1 MQTIHVQKRK
11 KRLGSLLLITGGL
24 LVVIFVIL
32 LAIRIVGGKP
42 LGIRS
47 FVEIQIWKASA
58 LVRSLQYSK
67 EIQSLSQGN
76 YTNVI
81 FLHHSVGDNLIR
93 QTDYRDR
100 LTQAGLSFWDHDYNY
115 YGLNDPNG
123 QNLGFHFNIPN
134 DDTDPPGLAKLFS
147 QPVYPLPIN
156 AVSGLM
162 QYEVIIL
169 KSCFTGNVLPDD
181 QSVEKTRTYYE
192 VMHRF
197 FEKHPEKLFILLTTP
212 PLNSAEADE
221 AMGARAREIAEWLQS
236 PEYLRGLPNVYVFD
250 LYSALAENDPS
261 SPNYNRLREDYKE
274 GTDNHPT
281 MNANQDIAPV
291 LAEFIVDSINDF
303 RAKQTGVTSIP

>member
-11 KRLGSLLLITGGL
+11 NRLGSLLLITGGL

-58 LVRSLQYSK
+58 LIRSLQYSK

-81 FLHHSVGDNLIR
+81 FLHHSVGDHLIR
-93 QTDYRDR
+93 QTDFRDR

-181 QSVEKTRTYYE
+181 QSVEQTRTYYE
-192 VMHRF
+192 VIHRF

-303 RAKQTGVTSIP
+303 RSKQTGVTSIP

>member
-11 KRLGSLLLITGGL
+11 NRLGSLLLITGGL

-93 QTDYRDR
+93 QTDFRDR

-156 AVSGLM
+156 AISGLM

-236 PEYLRGLPNVYVFD
+236 PEYLRGLPNVFVFD

>member
-1 MQTIHVQKRK
+1 M
-11 KRLGSLLLITGGL
+11 
-24 LVVIFVIL
+24 IFVIL